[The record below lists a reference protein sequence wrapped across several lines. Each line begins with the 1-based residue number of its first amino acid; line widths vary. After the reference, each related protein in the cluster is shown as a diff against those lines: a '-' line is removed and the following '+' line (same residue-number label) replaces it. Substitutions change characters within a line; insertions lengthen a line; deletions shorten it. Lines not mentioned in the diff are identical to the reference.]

1 MGGPT
6 GRTKQ
11 RIILALYE
19 ASESGKHI
27 TATDL
32 VGVCGVKLN
41 TISEHLAYLREHAGF
56 IRECADV
63 RGWLELTQIGRDYA
77 RSQRPPTDGIVFRG
91 VIAAGPAARI
101 EEINDVITLPQFDP
115 AMHFALKV
123 RGTSMV
129 GFGIFDGDLAIF
141 RKVDRWQEI
150 PDGRI
155 VAARVPEG
163 TGGDDDDWIDRLD
176 AQINQFDETDA
187 PPLDHVTLKQFT
199 GRFRSYFR
207 DGVELQRSTSTL
219 RGSNGVFRPRAI
231 EIDGVLVQSMRNY
244 D

>member
-32 VGVCGVKLN
+32 VGPCGVKLN
-41 TISEHLAYLREHAGF
+41 TISEHITELRERAGY
-56 IRECADV
+56 IRECADF
-63 RGWLELTQIGRDYA
+63 RGWLELTQLGRAYA
-77 RSQRPPTDGIVFRG
+77 RSLQPRAEGIAFRG
-91 VIAAGPAARI
+91 VIAAGPAAPI
-101 EEINDVITLPQFDP
+101 EEINEMIAVPEFDP
-115 AMHFALKV
+115 ATHFALRV

-129 GFGIFDGDLAIF
+129 GFGILDGDMVIF
-141 RKVDRWQEI
+141 RKVESWKDV
-150 PDGRI
+150 PDGKI

-163 TGGDDDDWIDRLD
+163 TGIDGDNWLDHLATTVSEFDD
-176 AQINQFDETDA
+176 NT
-187 PPLDHVTLKQFT
+187 PPLDHVTLKQFNA
-199 GRFRSYFR
+199 RFRSYCH
-207 DGVELQRSTSTL
+207 DGVQQRRAAPTL
-219 RGSNGVFRPRAI
+219 RGSNGVFRPLAI
-231 EIDGVLVQSMRNY
+231 AIDGVMVHLMRDY

>member
-19 ASESGKHI
+19 AEGSGRHI

-32 VGVCGVKLN
+32 VALCNVKIN
-41 TISEHLAYLREHAGF
+41 TISEHITELRERAGF
-56 IRECADV
+56 VRECGNV
-63 RGWLELTQIGRDYA
+63 RGWLDLTPSGRDYA
-77 RSQRPPTDGIVFRG
+77 RSLRPRSEGIEFRG
-91 VIAAGPAARI
+91 IIAAGPAARI
-101 EEINDVITLPQFDP
+101 EEVNDVLSLPDFDP
-115 AMHFALKV
+115 ATHFALKV
-123 RGTSMV
+123 RGTSMI
-129 GFGIFDGDLAIF
+129 GFGILDGDTVIF
-141 RKVDRWQEI
+141 RKVENWQVV

-163 TGGDDDDWIDRLD
+163 TGIDHDDWLD
-176 AQINQFDETDA
+176 HLHSTISQLDGDV

-199 GRFRSYFR
+199 SRFRSYLRGGF
-207 DGVELQRSTSTL
+207 DEQRAAPTL
-219 RGSNGVFRPRAI
+219 RGSNGIFRPKAI
-231 EIDGVLVQSMRNY
+231 AIDGIMVHLIRNY